1 MRSKEENIELIKKLS
16 DANGVSG
23 FEDEVATLC
32 QKEINS
38 YCNCEEDS
46 LRNVY
51 FSLKSNTGKKP
62 KVWLD
67 AHSDEVGFIVQ
78 CLKNNGTM
86 NFLPL
91 GGWSGTT
98 IPSSKVRVKTN
109 SGKYIPGIVAAK
121 PVHFMNEAERNQEL
135 RIDNMVV
142 DVGARSLDELK
153 NAFDISLAAPIVP
166 DVKCSF
172 DSENELFLGKAF
184 DCRIGCAAM
193 IETLNQCQN
202 EDLEVDIVGT
212 FSAQEEVGERGMEA
226 AVKRMDADIAIVF
239 EGCPADDTF
248 YEEEAIQSGLKRG
261 PMIRHFDC
269 SMITNH
275 RFIRHAL
282 DIAKKHSM
290 PVQEA
295 VRSGGGTNAKFLH
308 TTRNGMPTIVVG
320 VPVRYVHS
328 HHGFVAYQDYLDT
341 IALVKEILMSLNN
354 ELIQSF

>member
-1 MRSKEENIELIKKLS
+1 MRSKEENIELIKRLS
-16 DANGVSG
+16 NANGVSG

-32 QKEINS
+32 QKEIES

-51 FSLKSNTGKKP
+51 FSLKNNSGKKP
-62 KVWLD
+62 RVWLD

-91 GGWSGTT
+91 GGWSSTT

-121 PVHFMNEAERNQEL
+121 PVHFMSETERNQGL
-135 RIDNMVV
+135 TIDNMVV
-142 DVGARSLDELK
+142 DVGARSLEELK
-153 NAFDISLAAPIVP
+153 NEFDIPLAAPIVP
-166 DVKCSF
+166 DVTCTF
-172 DSENELFLGKAF
+172 DYKHDLFLGKAF

-193 IETLNQCQN
+193 IETLNQCQDQ
-202 EDLEVDIVGT
+202 ELQVDIIGT
-212 FSAQEEVGERGMEA
+212 FSTQEEVGERGIEA
-226 AVKRMDADIAIVF
+226 AVKHMDADIAIVF

-248 YEEEAIQSGLKRG
+248 YPEEAIQSGIKRG
-261 PMIRHFDC
+261 PMIRHFDR

-282 DIAKKHSM
+282 DIAKEHQM
-290 PVQEA
+290 PIQEA

-341 IALVKEILMSLNN
+341 IALVKQIIVSLND
-354 ELIQSF
+354 EVIQSF